1 MTRAMGDAEQEVCSR
16 ILSSIL
22 SRPIARFFWDEPSD
36 LTNPGVIHPFS
47 LSWLATR
54 LSRRKFATP
63 GDFIKDLKVCLQNGK
78 NGSPPGSIR
87 HAAAVQL
94 IADLDALVQTYQPSA
109 FPTVLPLHFATA
121 DFENSCGVPEHPDY
135 SVLREGTAI
144 ARVAVEEPDP
154 TDMAALVRDIRFLS
168 STDLVA
174 KLAVFVRKLQPEGI
188 LVGDDISFNIG
199 LMTDETRAAVRKYVT
214 ALLRDAASGKVD
226 PFARPFGEK
235 LTPVRIQE
243 RGIYVKSE

>member
-1 MTRAMGDAEQEVCSR
+1 MGDAEQEVCSR
-16 ILSSIL
+16 ILKSIL
-22 SRPIARFFWDEPSD
+22 SRPISKFFWDEPND
-36 LTNPGVIHPFS
+36 LINPGVIHPFS
-47 LSWLATR
+47 LSWVSTR

-94 IADLDALVQTYQPSA
+94 LADLDVLVQTYQPSA
-109 FPTVLPLHFATA
+109 FPSVLPLRFATV
-121 DFENSCGVPEHPDY
+121 DFEKTCGIPEHAGSAAPVD
-135 SVLREGTAI
+135 GTPI
-144 ARVAVEEPDP
+144 SRVIVDEADP
-154 TDMAALVRDIRFLS
+154 HDMAALVRDIRFLS

-174 KLAVFVRKLQPEGI
+174 KLAVFVRKLQPEGVS
-188 LVGDDISFNIG
+188 VGGDISFNLG

-214 ALLRDAASGKVD
+214 ALLRDAAAGKID

-235 LTPVRIQE
+235 VIPVRIQE
-243 RGIYVKSE
+243 RGIYVKST